1 MTDAGTLH
9 RQLRGDIER
18 SGYYPALVADAL
30 ETALA
35 GEPLVAYVVHHEATF
50 DRDEL
55 RRHVT
60 VLVLTPTR

>member
-1 MTDAGTLH
+1 MIGAMTDAGTLH

-35 GEPLVAYVVHHEATF
+35 GEPLVAYVVHHEAT
-50 DRDEL
+50 
-55 RRHVT
+55 
-60 VLVLTPTR
+60 